1 MESCIHVK
9 EQTHE
14 RSFLLITLLL
24 PVAKGMKEVEN
35 KRSNGYA
42 MRGILHSEQPPI
54 ANISTK
60 ELRLNQEE

>member
-14 RSFLLITLLL
+14 QSFLLITLLL

-35 KRSNGYA
+35 KKQWVCRERYFA
-42 MRGILHSEQPPI
+42 F
-54 ANISTK
+54 
-60 ELRLNQEE
+60 